1 MRAASLS
8 CQQEG
13 KYAARAAALAGES
26 CAAAAAAA
34 RGSTAPV
41 RERLGGRE
49 RSAAKVPATTASLTW
64 VCWCWRPCRSLL
76 KTWQQNIQSC
86 EHLTPSPWWWQRL
99 RGVWGD
105 KIVSDSQ
112 HCWPCPCFVLVSVAW
127 YQTLE
132 PIKYPWTVASYFYVL
147 SMISIYIW
155 QSNKRAKKTYTE
167 ITVGGWVSWEFSI
180 QGSLSRANMSDLA
193 WAVKNGDMDQVK
205 ELVEGKVCTFC
216 CF

>member
-13 KYAARAAALAGES
+13 KYAAGAAALAGES
-26 CAAAAAAA
+26 CAAAATAA

-49 RSAAKVPATTASLTW
+49 RSAAKVPTTTTSLTW

-112 HCWPCPCFVLVSVAW
+112 HCWPCPWFVLVSVAW

-147 SMISIYIW
+147 SMISKYIW
-155 QSNKRAKKTYTE
+155 QSNKRAKKTTQIYRNHC
-167 ITVGGWVSWEFSI
+167 GG
-180 QGSLSRANMSDLA
+180 LSENS
-193 WAVKNGDMDQVK
+193 
-205 ELVEGKVCTFC
+205 
-216 CF
+216 